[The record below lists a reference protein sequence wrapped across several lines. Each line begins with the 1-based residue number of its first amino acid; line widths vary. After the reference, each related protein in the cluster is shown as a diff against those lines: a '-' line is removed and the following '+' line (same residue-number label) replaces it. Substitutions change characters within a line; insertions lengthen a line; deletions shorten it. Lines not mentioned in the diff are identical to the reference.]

1 MEGVIIIVSI
11 VTLTFLKNFLFLDF
25 LGQTMNKMYRIHF
38 VFYIINKY
46 DFYVN
51 IIFI

>member
-1 MEGVIIIVSI
+1 MESIIIIVSI
-11 VTLTFLKNFLFLDF
+11 VAVTYLKNFLFLDF

-46 DFYVN
+46 NFYVN
-51 IIFI
+51 TVFI